1 MASSLNKTRHRRRLA
16 AISFLSNISLD
27 GTHRDTKFG
36 ATFGSSLL
44 CNHNRNPAT
53 GLGLGSGGYHPHYQ
67 QHHHQRSH
75 SATHHNHQK
84 RHQQQ
89 QQQQQHQQQQQN
101 HQQQQQQQQNHNQ
114 QQYQQNGGPCSPLL
128 CSADVH
134 MGIDGGFG
142 LEDCTA
148 AGTAAASDGDGHF
161 SETEN
166 MGHHLMN
173 VLPAKAERRNI
184 KRPTSSGRQ
193 PQQAASMHP
202 SAPAPGSGNMKQQQQ
217 QQLQL
222 QQQRQARGCSA
233 AGSGGSGAESG
244 SDSDSV
250 KIPLKVS
257 NLGSGGGVAG
267 GSGTGAK
274 LLPLRERTF
283 SNGASDQNLQPE
295 RRARLNTAPGMRAGS
310 NTSIAVVGGG
320 LKRTYVLSGSSVSH
334 ITDDSSTE
342 SLTPA
347 GNFAG
352 SFRNSLS
359 KSVQISDGSRRAT
372 GAQGLGLG
380 QGRDERMV
388 LVSRKV
394 PFFIFSALPYYKGK
408 NGGRAEFRK
417 EDRRRRNPSTSRPL
431 SSINDA
437 PFDPFDLLG
446 IQKAESGQDISYGHL
461 LIPSRQYEKERK
473 KHGNASTNPS
483 IFENQ
488 MEITS
493 TAALKNHGI
502 ARCFT
507 YENNNRNSAA
517 SPTPDLKLDMD
528 MESVILGGDSARGP
542 QYSASI
548 LDDPELIAGKHR
560 TLLTFTSYMT
570 SVIDYV
576 RPSDLKKELN
586 DKFREK
592 FPTIQL
598 TLSKLRSI
606 KREMRRINKLDSRI
620 DLVTISQAYVY
631 FEKLILAN
639 LINKSNRKLCAGAC
653 LLLSAK
659 MNDVK
664 GEALKSLIE
673 KTESVFRL
681 NRKELISSEFAVLV
695 ALEFSLHVHRHEV
708 LPHYQRLL
716 YES

>member
-1 MASSLNKTRHRRRLA
+1 MATSLNKTRHRRRLA

-36 ATFGSSLL
+36 ATFGSSII
-44 CNHNRNPAT
+44 CNQNKNPTAT
-53 GLGLGSGGYHPHYQ
+53 YSNGHATSALGLGAGGYHQHYQ
-67 QHHHQRSH
+67 QHHQQRGH
-75 SATHHNHQK
+75 SA
-84 RHQQQ
+84 QQQ
-89 QQQQQHQQQQQN
+89 QQPKHQQQN
-101 HQQQQQQQQNHNQ
+101 HQYQQHQQALH
-114 QQYQQNGGPCSPLL
+114 QNGGTSIPIL
-128 CSADVH
+128 CTAIDVH
-134 MGIDGGFG
+134 IGGVG
-142 LEDCTA
+142 DYGMLLDECT
-148 AGTAAASDGDGHF
+148 TAAAAGGGSDGDGHF

-166 MGHHLMN
+166 MGQYLMN
-173 VLPAKAERRNI
+173 VLPTDHSGATICPVVPVERRNI
-184 KRPTSSGRQ
+184 KRPTSSGRKPLQ
-193 PQQAASMHP
+193 
-202 SAPAPGSGNMKQQQQ
+202 APGSGNMSIRQQQHQHQ
-217 QQLQL
+217 QQ
-222 QQQRQARGCSA
+222 ARACP

-257 NLGSGGGVAG
+257 NLGSGGGVG
-267 GSGTGAK
+267 GAGAK
-274 LLPLRERTF
+274 LMPLRERTF
-283 SNGASDQNLQPE
+283 SNGASDQQNMQPE
-295 RRARLNTAPGMRAGS
+295 RRSRLNTVPGMRAGS
-310 NTSIAVVGGG
+310 NSSNVVGGG
-320 LKRTYVLSGSSVSH
+320 LKRTYILSGSSVSH

-342 SLTPA
+342 SLAPA
-347 GNFAG
+347 GTFSG

-359 KSVQISDGSRRAT
+359 KSVQITDSRRGT
-372 GAQGLGLG
+372 TVQGLG
-380 QGRDERMV
+380 QRDERMV
-388 LVSRKV
+388 LVSRKI

-408 NGGRAEFRK
+408 NGRTEFRK

-446 IQKAESGQDISYGHL
+446 TQKAESGQDISYGHL
-461 LIPSRQYEKERK
+461 LIPSRQYEKDRK
-473 KHGNASTNPS
+473 KYGNASANAS

-493 TAALKNHGI
+493 TAVLKNHGI
-502 ARCFT
+502 ASTKTITKRQGKWCFT

-517 SPTPDLKLDMD
+517 SPTPENKLDLDMD
-528 MESVILGGDSARGP
+528 SIVLGGDTPRVQPNP
-542 QYSASI
+542 QYSANI

-606 KREMRRINKLDSRI
+606 KREMRRINKLDTRI

-631 FEKLILAN
+631 FEKLILGN
-639 LINKSNRKLCAGAC
+639 LINKSNRKLSAGAC

-664 GEALKSLIE
+664 GDSLKSFIE

-695 ALEFSLHVHRHEV
+695 ALEFSLHVPMHEV
-708 LPHYQRLL
+708 LPHYQRML

>member
-44 CNHNRNPAT
+44 CNQNKNPT
-53 GLGLGSGGYHPHYQ
+53 SLGLGSGGYHPHYQ

-84 RHQQQ
+84 RHPQQQ
-89 QQQQQHQQQQQN
+89 QQHTHQQQQQHQN
-101 HQQQQQQQQNHNQ
+101 QNHNQ
-114 QQYQQNGGPCSPLL
+114 QQQQHQNGGVPCSPLL

-142 LEDCTA
+142 LEECTA
-148 AGTAAASDGDGHF
+148 AGAGGASDGDGHF

-166 MGHHLMN
+166 MGQYLMN
-173 VLPAKAERRNI
+173 VLPAADHNRSCVVPAERRNI

-193 PQQAASMHP
+193 NHQVS
-202 SAPAPGSGNMKQQQQ
+202 GSGNNMGMMSNKLHHHQQQK
-217 QQLQL
+217 
-222 QQQRQARGCSA
+222 QRQARSCT

-267 GSGTGAK
+267 GAGNSK

-295 RRARLNTAPGMRAGS
+295 RRARLNTAPGMRAGNS
-310 NTSIAVVGGG
+310 NSSIALGGG

-352 SFRNSLS
+352 SFRSSLS
-359 KSVQISDGSRRAT
+359 KSVQISDSRRGTASQ
-372 GAQGLGLG
+372 ALGLG

-408 NGGRAEFRK
+408 NGRAEFRK

-473 KHGNASTNPS
+473 KHGNASANPS
-483 IFENQ
+483 IFDNQ

-528 MESVILGGDSARGP
+528 IESVILGGDSVRNQ

-664 GEALKSLIE
+664 GDALKSLIE

-695 ALEFSLHVHRHEV
+695 ALEFSLHVNRHEV

>member
-36 ATFGSSLL
+36 ATFGSSI
-44 CNHNRNPAT
+44 CTQQQQQKHYNNNNNNNSSSNNSKGNAAAA
-53 GLGLGSGGYHPHYQ
+53 LGLGAGGYHQHYQ
-67 QHHHQRSH
+67 RNHQQRS
-75 SATHHNHQK
+75 SQP
-84 RHQQQ
+84 QQQ
-89 QQQQQHQQQQQN
+89 QQQQQQYHHHQQQQ
-101 HQQQQQQQQNHNQ
+101 HQH
-114 QQYQQNGGPCSPLL
+114 QNGKCGGSASAALLL

-134 MGIDGGFG
+134 MGSGSDASVG
-142 LEDCTA
+142 LCGLDDCNA
-148 AGTAAASDGDGHF
+148 AGVGGGSDGDGF

-166 MGHHLMN
+166 MGQYLMN
-173 VLPAKAERRNI
+173 VSDPPIQAERRNI
-184 KRPTSSGRQ
+184 KRPTSCGR
-193 PQQAASMHP
+193 
-202 SAPAPGSGNMKQQQQ
+202 QQQQ
-217 QQLQL
+217 QQTPKSGRIKQ
-222 QQQRQARGCSA
+222 QQQRG
-233 AGSGGSGAESG
+233 GSGGSGAESG

-257 NLGSGGGVAG
+257 NLGSGL
-267 GSGTGAK
+267 K

-283 SNGASDQNLQPE
+283 SNGASEQSLQPE
-295 RRARLNTAPGMRAGS
+295 RRARLNTAPGMRGS
-310 NTSIAVVGGG
+310 NAGLIATSG
-320 LKRTYVLSGSSVSH
+320 LKRNYNIRSGSSASH

-342 SLTPA
+342 SLAPA
-347 GNFAG
+347 TG
-352 SFRNSLS
+352 SFRNSFG
-359 KSVQISDGSRRAT
+359 KSVQITDGRRAP
-372 GAQGLGLG
+372 GVGLG
-380 QGRDERMV
+380 QRNERIL
-388 LVSRKV
+388 LVSQKV

-408 NGGRAEFRK
+408 NGRAEIRK

-446 IQKAESGQDISYGHL
+446 IKKAESGQDISYGHL
-461 LIPSRQYEKERK
+461 LVPSRQYEKDRK

-493 TAALKNHGI
+493 TAALRNHGI
-502 ARCFT
+502 ASTKTITKHQGKWCFT
-507 YENNNRNSAA
+507 YENNNRNNTTA
-517 SPTPDLKLDMD
+517 SPTPEMKLDMD
-528 MESVILGGDSARGP
+528 MESMILSGTDAGRGLP
-542 QYSASI
+542 YQQYSASI

-592 FPTIQL
+592 FPTVQL

-664 GEALKSLIE
+664 GDALKSLIE

-695 ALEFSLHVHRHEV
+695 ALEFSLHVPMHEI